1 MENLYN
7 IEVTQGTSTPILEP
21 DIYNFETLLFYL
33 NRFEVFENSPEFQR
47 LLTGEKVVIG
57 TFRNE
62 LMSIKLIEY
71 IPLNENQL
79 LLVKGLKWSA
89 IFLLVIAALLLFFLN
104 NFKILVILLP
114 NAGLLWLTGKK
125 LEITSS
131 NDFDIVSKKVLIILG
146 LAIIVLASISIYIL

>member
-146 LAIIVLASISIYIL
+146 LAIIVLASVSIYIL

>member
-79 LLVKGLKWSA
+79 SLVKDLKWSA
-89 IFLLVIAALLLFFLN
+89 IVLFVIAALLLFFLN

-146 LAIIVLASISIYIL
+146 LAIIVLASVSIYIL